1 MVQEWQLPR
10 TVKGIQSFLGF
21 CNFYRR
27 FIPSFGRIA
36 RPLNQLTHTGT
47 PFQFG
52 KAHEEAFNQLKQC
65 LLEAPVLAHY
75 DPERES
81 RLETDAS
88 DGVIAGVLS
97 QQGDDQF
104 WHPVAYF
111 SKSMAPAELNYEIHD
126 KEMLAIVRSLGNW
139 RAELQGA
146 PHKLAIYTDHKALE
160 YFMSSKNLTARQ
172 ARWSEVLSQFFFQIM
187 YRPGRKNELADAL
200 SRREQE
206 TDPPTLIKDQIRF
219 RPLLSGEQIS
229 PKVRQEL
236 GIAFLEPLPLIDAL
250 LRENREHKSLATAR
264 MLAQKQENT
273 GYKLED
279 GLVLWKDRLMVPL
292 AEHLRTALIKEAHA
306 QLSSAHPS
314 ARKTTTMLKT
324 RYYWPGLKA
333 DVERYI
339 RNCHACKRAH
349 APRDKTPGLL
359 HPLPVPEHP
368 WQHICVDFKSFPL
381 DKEGYNTIIVFID
394 RLSKAAVTIPCQKT
408 TIAKKLAELY
418 YVYVYRYYNLP
429 NSIVSNR
436 GP

>member
-21 CNFYRR
+21 CNFYKH
-27 FIPSFGRIA
+27 FIPSFGRIT

-146 PHKLAIYTDHKALE
+146 PHKLVIYTDHKALE

-206 TDPPTLIKDQIRF
+206 TDPQTLIKDQIRF

-229 PKVRQEL
+229 PEVR
-236 GIAFLEPLPLIDAL
+236 
-250 LRENREHKSLATAR
+250 
-264 MLAQKQENT
+264 
-273 GYKLED
+273 
-279 GLVLWKDRLMVPL
+279 
-292 AEHLRTALIKEAHA
+292 
-306 QLSSAHPS
+306 
-314 ARKTTTMLKT
+314 
-324 RYYWPGLKA
+324 
-333 DVERYI
+333 
-339 RNCHACKRAH
+339 
-349 APRDKTPGLL
+349 
-359 HPLPVPEHP
+359 
-368 WQHICVDFKSFPL
+368 
-381 DKEGYNTIIVFID
+381 
-394 RLSKAAVTIPCQKT
+394 
-408 TIAKKLAELY
+408 
-418 YVYVYRYYNLP
+418 
-429 NSIVSNR
+429 
-436 GP
+436 